1 TFGWA
6 SLVRVAARAPVPIG
20 ANQLVG
26 WLAVAALLAL
36 VAVLGLV
43 ALGQSNSRGTGLRRL
58 QQQGGYEQLLLTDA
72 THLRQ
77 MIDLRLSHLYMLN
90 DRPAR
95 SDELDLRHYDADSYQ
110 RGFLSGLDQQIG
122 NEFARLC
129 VDAGVW
135 RQTHPPC
142 PRGGQPL
149 PPFPPTLHSVA
160 PSLSAN
166 LVNVSGQ
173 QLFLYVG
180 SSGMAQDASVQS
192 QVVQSRHWAAPFATK
207 LATLT
212 ATTRARADALVAAD
226 RRSYNRSRDLLIG
239 AGTGSLLFALAP
251 GLLLSHSLVAPLPE
265 TPLRLGADPPRR

>member
-1 TFGWA
+1 
-6 SLVRVAARAPVPIG
+6 
-20 ANQLVG
+20 
-26 WLAVAALLAL
+26 
-36 VAVLGLV
+36 
-43 ALGQSNSRGTGLRRL
+43 
-58 QQQGGYEQLLLTDA
+58 
-72 THLRQ
+72 
-77 MIDLRLSHLYMLN
+77 
-90 DRPAR
+90 
-95 SDELDLRHYDADSYQ
+95 
-110 RGFLSGLDQQIG
+110 IG

-135 RQTHPPC
+135 RQTHPTCRQSWQRLPHL
-142 PRGGQPL
+142 PL
-149 PPFPPTLHSVA
+149 TLHSVA

-239 AGTGSLLFALAP
+239 AGTGSLLLALAL
-251 GLLLSHSLVAPLPE
+251 GLLLSDSLVVPLQK
-265 TPLRLGADPPRR
+265 TQRRLAAIAAGD